1 MWWTFPTSG
10 ARSVSTR
17 SGSIPSKLV
26 AYGLSVGQ
34 VEQQLANNNTNAG
47 GSFVEVG
54 LQHMNVRALRL
65 FGGVHDIEQTVLKT
79 QTGTALRV
87 KDIADVVQG
96 PKIRLGHMA
105 RANHMEDGR
114 IVDEPDVIQGVV
126 LLRKGAEE
134 GPTLEAIHRKVEEL
148 NRSILPPGVKVVPM
162 LDRSNLLRYTTHTV
176 MDNLAEGMILV
187 TIILFLFLGN
197 ARAAFIVAFTI
208 PFSLLFASIWLD
220 MSKIPANLL
229 SLGALDFGMV
239 VDGAVVMV
247 ENIVRHLGRRQNGS
261 ERGTNGTDSGH
272 GGAPKTVEQAIREA
286 AHEVQRPV
294 FYAIA
299 IIITAYMPIFT
310 LQRVEGR
317 LFRPMALTVAFALL
331 GALTFSILIA
341 PVLAS
346 TLFRSGVREWHNP
359 VMTYLTEHYRR
370 GLRWCLT
377 HRVLTVGVGVAAL
390 AASLFLAFSGII
402 GSEFLP
408 HLDEGAIWARGTLAN
423 STSLTE
429 GEKFTTNFRYVFASF
444 PEVKTVVSEVGRPD
458 DGTDTGGFGNTEY
471 FVDLKPHDQWR
482 PVFQKNKEELIAAM
496 ERALRKYPGAIWNFS
511 QPIEDNVGETLT
523 GAKGSLALKIF
534 GDDLK
539 TLERKGEEVTAVMA
553 GIAGMHDV
561 KLLRDFGQPNLEI
574 AIDRRLAARFGIN
587 VADIQDAVQTAVG
600 GNAVSQGLI
609 GEQRYDVVVRYPE
622 PYRKTQDAIARI
634 RVLSPSGERVS
645 LAQLASVQ
653 VKDGAYDIYREG
665 NSRYVA
671 ITFNVRG
678 RDLGTTV
685 EEAVRLISEK
695 VKMPPGFHVGW
706 SGEYESEKR
715 AEARLLLVVPLTILV
730 IYIILYTM
738 FKSVKWAL
746 LILTNVAM
754 ARIGGL
760 VALLVT
766 GTHFS
771 VSSGVGF
778 LALFGVSVQ
787 TGVIMLEYINQ
798 LRARGHTI
806 ADAAVEGAV
815 LRLRP
820 IMMTMLVATLGLL
833 PAALSHAIGS
843 DSQRPF
849 AIVIVGG
856 LISDLVMSIVLLP
869 TLYVWMARDGDKLR
883 SRRHPLKGNRW
894 IGHACGSAG
903 LLGSTLLVCALA
915 SRIAIGQAQGPVRI
929 TLDEAIQRAMLHN
942 HNLLAARTA
951 IQQSQAEETT
961 ANMRPNPNLFV
972 DWEYLPLSP
981 SAQNSTYLHDST
993 EGDIGLSYLF
1003 ERGKKRQHRLQA
1015 AKDITALTRW
1025 LVADNGRS
1033 LSFNVASLFVSVQL
1047 AESTVE
1053 LAGQDLASFQKTVE
1067 LGEMRFRAGAISE
1080 DDYLK
1085 IKLQLLQFETDL
1097 QQAQLA
1103 RVQALSD
1110 LRQLRGYESRSAD
1123 YDVVGA
1129 FDYQPVTG
1137 KLQDVQ
1143 MKAMQNRPDLR
1154 AAQQGVTA
1162 ANSQYQLQRAVG
1174 KPDVTI
1180 QANYSHVN
1188 AINAATFYGTIP
1200 LPIFNRNQGEIARTK
1215 IATTQAEEQKK
1226 ETDGQVMTDVHDA
1239 YEGLREND
1247 RVIGLYRSGYL
1258 DVAQKDRDIS
1268 EYAYKRGAVSLL
1280 DFLDAERRYRA
1291 TQLAYR
1297 QALASYLLALEQLRE
1312 AVGVRDLP

>member
-1 MWWTFPTSG
+1 MIRALVDFALNNKFVVLAIAVLLLGWGMVSFHNLPVEAYPDIGDNYVTVITQWPGRSAEEVEQQVTIPIEIQMSG
-10 ARSVSTR
+10 MPHMTYLRSESIFGLSFVIMIFDDSSVNDWNRQKVLERLTQVNLPAGQNLQPQIGTDWSTTGQIYWYTLRSTNPRYDLMELRSIEDWILLKQFKSVPNVVDVSDFGGTVR
-17 SGSIPSKLV
+17 EYQVRVDPNKLV
-26 AYGLSVGQ
+26 AYGLSISQ

-54 LQHMNVRALRL
+54 LQQMNVRALGM
-65 FGGVHDIEQTVLKT
+65 FGGVQDIEQTVLKT

-87 KDIADVVQG
+87 KDIAEVVQG
-96 PKIRLGHMA
+96 PKIRLGHMS

-114 IVDEPDVIQGVV
+114 IIDESDVIQGVV
-126 LLRKGAEE
+126 LMRKGAEE
-134 GPTLEAIHRKVEEL
+134 QPTLDAIHKKVEEL
-148 NRSILPPGVKVVPM
+148 NHGILPPGVKVVPM
-162 LDRSNLLRYTTHTV
+162 LDRSDLLRYTTHTV
-176 MDNLAEGMILV
+176 MDNLGEGMILV

-197 ARAAFIVAFTI
+197 VRAAFIVALTI
-208 PFSLLFASIWLD
+208 PFSLLFASIFLD
-220 MSKIPANLL
+220 LSKVPANLL

-239 VDGAVVMV
+239 VDGAVVMA
-247 ENIVRHLGRRQNGS
+247 ENIVRHLSRLRNG
-261 ERGTNGTDSGH
+261 GGNGDSGH
-272 GGAPKTVEQAIREA
+272 PGVPHKTVEEAIREA

-299 IIITAYMPIFT
+299 IIITAYLPIFT

-341 PVLAS
+341 PVLAA
-346 TLFRSGVREWHNP
+346 TLFRRGVREWRNP
-359 VMTYLTEHYRR
+359 VMAYLTERYRR
-370 GLRWCLT
+370 RLRWCLE
-377 HRVLTVGVGVAAL
+377 HRVLTVGVGLVAL
-390 AASLFLAFSGII
+390 AASLYLAFSGII

-429 GEKFTTNFRYVFASF
+429 GEKFTTNCRYVFASF

-471 FVDLKPHDQWR
+471 FVDLKPHDEWR
-482 PVFQKNKEELIAAM
+482 PVFHKNKEELIAAM
-496 ERALRKYPGAIWNFS
+496 ERALQKYPGAIWNFS

-523 GAKGSLALKIF
+523 GTKGALALKIF

-539 TLERKGEEVTAVMA
+539 LLEAKGEEVTSVMS
-553 GIAGMHDV
+553 GIAGMHDI
-561 KLLRDFGQPNLEI
+561 KLLRDFGQPNLDI
-574 AIDRRLAARFGIN
+574 TIDRRQAARFGIN
-587 VADIQDAVQTAVG
+587 VADVQDAVQTAVG
-600 GNAVSQGLI
+600 GNAVSQVLI
-609 GEQRYDVVVRYPE
+609 GEQRYDLVVRYQE
-622 PYRKTQDAIARI
+622 AYRKTEDAIE
-634 RVLSPSGERVS
+634 RVRLLSPSGERVS
-645 LAQLASVQ
+645 LAQLATVE

-685 EEAVRLISEK
+685 EEAIRLISER
-695 VKMPPGFHVGW
+695 VKMPAGYHVGW

-869 TLYVWMARDGDKLR
+869 TLYVWIARDGDKL
-883 SRRHPLKGNRW
+883 PE
-894 IGHACGSAG
+894 
-903 LLGSTLLVCALA
+903 
-915 SRIAIGQAQGPVRI
+915 P
-929 TLDEAIQRAMLHN
+929 E
-942 HNLLAARTA
+942 
-951 IQQSQAEETT
+951 
-961 ANMRPNPNLFV
+961 
-972 DWEYLPLSP
+972 
-981 SAQNSTYLHDST
+981 
-993 EGDIGLSYLF
+993 
-1003 ERGKKRQHRLQA
+1003 
-1015 AKDITALTRW
+1015 
-1025 LVADNGRS
+1025 
-1033 LSFNVASLFVSVQL
+1033 
-1047 AESTVE
+1047 
-1053 LAGQDLASFQKTVE
+1053 ASFE
-1067 LGEMRFRAGAISE
+1067 
-1080 DDYLK
+1080 
-1085 IKLQLLQFETDL
+1085 
-1097 QQAQLA
+1097 
-1103 RVQALSD
+1103 
-1110 LRQLRGYESRSAD
+1110 
-1123 YDVVGA
+1123 
-1129 FDYQPVTG
+1129 P
-1137 KLQDVQ
+1137 
-1143 MKAMQNRPDLR
+1143 
-1154 AAQQGVTA
+1154 
-1162 ANSQYQLQRAVG
+1162 
-1174 KPDVTI
+1174 
-1180 QANYSHVN
+1180 
-1188 AINAATFYGTIP
+1188 
-1200 LPIFNRNQGEIARTK
+1200 
-1215 IATTQAEEQKK
+1215 
-1226 ETDGQVMTDVHDA
+1226 
-1239 YEGLREND
+1239 
-1247 RVIGLYRSGYL
+1247 
-1258 DVAQKDRDIS
+1258 
-1268 EYAYKRGAVSLL
+1268 
-1280 DFLDAERRYRA
+1280 
-1291 TQLAYR
+1291 
-1297 QALASYLLALEQLRE
+1297 
-1312 AVGVRDLP
+1312 